1 MISESDK
8 LNMMVGYKQT
18 LRAINEDK
26 ANKVYLAEEC
36 DDKIRS
42 SVEAAANTKNVQ
54 MFYVKS
60 MRELGEMCGIEVG
73 ASCAVILK

>member
-60 MRELGEMCGIEVG
+60 MRELGSMCGIEVG

>member
-18 LRAINEDK
+18 LRAINEGK
-26 ANKVYLAEEC
+26 ADKVYLAEES
-36 DDKIRS
+36 DDKIRL
-42 SVEAAANTKNVQ
+42 SVETAANNSNAQ
-54 MFYVKS
+54 LFYVKTT
-60 MRELGEMCGIEVG
+60 RELGSMCGIEVG

>member
-18 LRAINEDK
+18 LRAINENR

-36 DDKIRS
+36 DDKIRL
-42 SVEAAANTKNVQ
+42 SVEAAAQTQDVSV
-54 MFYVKS
+54 FYVKS
-60 MRELGEMCGIEVG
+60 MRELGSMCGIEVG

>member
-26 ANKVYLAEEC
+26 ADRVYLAEEC
-36 DDKIRS
+36 DDKIRL
-42 SVEAAANTKNVQ
+42 SVEAAAENKKIQ
-54 MFYVKS
+54 LFYVKS
-60 MRELGEMCGIEVG
+60 MRELGSICGIEVG

>member
-26 ANKVYLAEEC
+26 ANRVYLAEEC
-36 DDKIRS
+36 DDKIRL
-42 SVEAAANTKNVQ
+42 SVEEAAETKNVQ
-54 MFYVKS
+54 LFYIKS
-60 MRELGEMCGIEVG
+60 MRELGTMCGIEVG

>member
-18 LRAINEDK
+18 LRAINEDR
-26 ANKVYLAEEC
+26 ASKVYLAEEC
-36 DDKIRS
+36 DDKIRL
-42 SVEAAANTKNVQ
+42 SVEAAAATGNVGV
-54 MFYVKS
+54 FYVKS
-60 MRELGEMCGIEVG
+60 MRELGAMCGIEVG